1 MILDNGNLCNFD
13 RILKKGIMDDPKQ
26 KRSREL
32 RRDQLFEEEFNDIL
46 ESLGITLSEE
56 FNLILHNDNINS
68 FIDVVVAL
76 FEVCKLSN
84 EKSFS
89 VMMEAHT
96 NGRSIVR
103 NGSLDELHYMKI
115 NLQSKGLTVSLEHA
129 E

>member
-1 MILDNGNLCNFD
+1 
-13 RILKKGIMDDPKQ
+13 MDDPKQ

-32 RRDQLFEEEFNDIL
+32 RRDQLFEMEFNDIL
-46 ESLGITLSEE
+46 ESLGITFSKE

-76 FEVCKLSN
+76 YEVCKLSN

-96 NGRSIVR
+96 KGRSIVS
-103 NGSLDELHYMKI
+103 NGNLDELHDMKI
-115 NLQSKGLTVSLEHA
+115 NLQGKGLTVSLEHA

>member
-1 MILDNGNLCNFD
+1 
-13 RILKKGIMDDPKQ
+13 MDDPKQ
-26 KRSREL
+26 RRLSEF
-32 RRDQLFEEEFNDIL
+32 RRDQLFVSELDEIL
-46 ESLGITLSEE
+46 EKLGITFSEE

-76 FEVCKLSN
+76 YEVCKLSN

-96 NGRSIVR
+96 KGRSIVR
-103 NGSLDELHYMKI
+103 NGNLDVLHYLRLRLEKR
-115 NLQSKGLTVSLEHA
+115 GLSVTLEHA